1 VRSGSSESRTRL
13 NTYLIWP
20 KVFYMNRLWSRKLGW
35 SAKATSKNTCPDR
48 SASLGVT
55 TEASEVDSDLELVA
69 HTQANAPG
77 NRVADTVRRM
87 IEL

>member
-1 VRSGSSESRTRL
+1 MESQARLVRQSHFEKHVPGSH
-13 NTYLIWP
+13 
-20 KVFYMNRLWSRKLGW
+20 
-35 SAKATSKNTCPDR
+35 
-48 SASLGVT
+48 ASLGVT

-77 NRVADTVRRM
+77 NRAADTVRRM